1 MITLASFTFN
11 PFQENTFVLFD
22 ESKEAVVID
31 PGCYTPE
38 EKKLLSDFI
47 DGKELKPVRLLNTH
61 CHIDHVLGNKYIAER
76 YGLELEMHKGEIPVL
91 EAVLNYGTMMGLQV
105 EESPKAGRF
114 LDEHD
119 VIEFG
124 NSKLEIRF
132 TPGHSPASICFYS
145 PADQFIIAGDTLFEG
160 SIGRTDL
167 PGGDM
172 DTLMKSI
179 ERELLSLPDETRVYP
194 GHGSHTTVG
203 VERKSNM
210 FILQYLK

>member
-1 MITLASFTFN
+1 MITIASFTFN

-22 ESKEAVVID
+22 ESKEAVIID
-31 PGCYTPE
+31 PGCYAQA
-38 EKKLLSDFI
+38 EKEILSDFI
-47 DGKELKPVRLLNTH
+47 EKKELKPVRLLNTH

-76 YGLELEMHKGEIPVL
+76 YHLVLEMHKGEIPVL
-91 EAVLNYGTMMGLQV
+91 EAVVQYGSMMGLQV
-105 EESPKAGRF
+105 EESPAPGKF
-114 LDEHD
+114 IDEND

-145 PADQFIIAGDTLFEG
+145 EADEFIIAGDTLFQG

-167 PGGDM
+167 PGGNM

-179 ERELLSLPDETRVYP
+179 ERELLSLPDDTRVYP
-194 GHGSHTTVG
+194 GHGPHTTVG
-203 VERKSNM
+203 AERKSNM
-210 FILQYLK
+210 FILQYLS